1 LIARVASPQFHGLCA
16 GNMSMGKKVK
26 ADPTIWRVVH
36 GRLYVFAQQRGNDD
50 AVARKVALAQSKWK
64 EIK

>member
-1 LIARVASPQFHGLCA
+1 
-16 GNMSMGKKVK
+16 MGKKVK

-36 GRLYVFAQQRGNDD
+36 GRLYVFAQQRGNDY